1 MENITKVTVW
11 DKTKSQ
17 IKSMK
22 FFEGDLF
29 SGLGKS
35 KREEFKKK
43 RAYDDSDK
51 VDVCVLPFVMFEEAS
66 INNAG
71 ELSLPTDMDYREVQ

>member
-71 ELSLPTDMDYREVQ
+71 ELSLPTDMDYREAQ

>member
-1 MENITKVTVW
+1 MESITKVTIW
-11 DKTKSQ
+11 NKPKSQ

-43 RAYDDSDK
+43 SAYDDSDK
-51 VDVCVLPFVMFEEAS
+51 VDVCVLPFIMFEGAS
-66 INNAG
+66 INDAE
-71 ELSLPTDMDYREVQ
+71 ELSLPADMDYREVK